1 MQDSRIDFDNNLWRV
16 VMSEHFGQ
24 GINWDS
30 FLKSFL
36 NRFDIP
42 SGNQIRELNNRLD
55 KLEGL
60 FFKQQ
65 TETKNFKK
73 RSKVKSKSASAE
85 VLEFVGKY
93 PDGVS
98 FKEIKKNTKFDD
110 KKLRNIIYRLDKIEK
125 IEKVKRGIYKLI

>member
-1 MQDSRIDFDNNLWRV
+1 
-16 VMSEHFGQ
+16 MSDHFGQ
-24 GINWDS
+24 GINWDG

-36 NRFDIP
+36 SRFDIP
-42 SGNQIRELNNRLD
+42 SGTQVRDLNNRLD

-65 TETKNFKK
+65 AETRSYKK
-73 RSKVKSKSASAE
+73 RSKVKSKSASSE
-85 VLEFVGKY
+85 VLEFVGQF

-98 FKEIKKNTKFDD
+98 FKEIKKNTSFDD